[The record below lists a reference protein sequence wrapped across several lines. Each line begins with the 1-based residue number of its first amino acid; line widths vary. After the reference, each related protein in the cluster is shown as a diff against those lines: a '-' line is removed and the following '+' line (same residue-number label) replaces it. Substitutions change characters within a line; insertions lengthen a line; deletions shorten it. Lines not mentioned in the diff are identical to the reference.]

1 MKPSRPDVD
10 TESRSGGGSRV
21 DQAYQ
26 CGEVDQLLIVVVPVA
41 VLYLTCMR
49 LLAECVPR
57 HLVATALTLYGTVGI
72 GAPAALLT
80 LASGPLYARFGA
92 QGFWVMAALC
102 VTALPLAWRLREHIQ
117 IRSVLF

>member
-57 HLVATALTLYGTVGI
+57 HLAATALTLSCTVGI

-80 LASGPLYARFGA
+80 LISRPLYARFGA
-92 QGFWVMAALC
+92 QVFWVMPALC
-102 VTALPLAWRLREHIQ
+102 VAALPLAWGLRERTQ
-117 IRSVLF
+117 IRLILF